1 MKTVLVVDDND
12 LNRFIAAQVLHA
24 RGFAVLQASG
34 GADALSKIV
43 PHVPD
48 VVVLDIQMP
57 GMSGFEV
64 IGRIRSSPD
73 EAVSRIP
80 ILAATALAMAEDR
93 ERCLRTGANRFLSRP
108 FSMKD
113 LVEQVRAL
121 TAEGAS
127 PGSGTGRRQASA
139 RVTIVG
145 SGT

>member
-1 MKTVLVVDDND
+1 MKTVLVVDDNE

-24 RGFAVLQASG
+24 RGFAVPQASG
-34 GADALSKIV
+34 GADALSLIGA
-43 PHVPD
+43 HAPD

-64 IGRIRSSPD
+64 IERIRSSAD
-73 EAVSRIP
+73 EAVARIP

-121 TAEGAS
+121 TAEGSSLVPADARRAS
-127 PGSGTGRRQASA
+127 LG
-139 RVTIVG
+139 
-145 SGT
+145 